1 MKIELTYDEI
11 TEQATKTITEFMEQA
26 KSADSRYSADFFY
39 HAAWGAKMLW
49 LDLIAPVKN
58 DPSCKLDCFL
68 AIKKQSE
75 IFEQLVDR
83 ESVPA
88 LNNEHLRP

>member
-1 MKIELTYDEI
+1 MKIELTYEEI
-11 TEQATKTITEFMEQA
+11 TEQATKTITEFMNQA

-39 HAAWGAKMLW
+39 HAAWGARMLW
-49 LDLIAPVKN
+49 LDLTAPI
-58 DPSCKLDCFL
+58 SCKPDLFL

-75 IFEQLVDR
+75 IFEQLVNR

-88 LNNEHLRP
+88 LNNEQLRP